1 VAALS
6 RAIAIRGSAGA
17 ELWVDVDAA
26 APDRAGL
33 GTDAGVTGVASADD
47 ADDSCCFDL
56 SGDSPATDAS
66 SMRRA
71 PSARRKRTVKPL
83 NRRPDTAAR
92 TMYQCPA

>member
-1 VAALS
+1 MAARS

-17 ELWVDVDAA
+17 ELWVDVDTG

-33 GTDAGVTGVASADD
+33 GTGAGVTGVASADD

-66 SMRRA
+66 SMRRT
-71 PSARRKRTVKPL
+71 PSARRTEPS
-83 NRRPDTAAR
+83 NP
-92 TMYQCPA
+92 